1 MNNIKIVRL
10 STGEDII
17 AAVTENGNGTIM
29 VNDPMMFELSNRNDT
44 YQISMAFY
52 LPVQLIKKNQ
62 MIMAADKVLC
72 VSDPTDSFAE
82 YYINSIQK
90 MQQLMEL
97 RDTLDDSNIPEETMN
112 KVITEAFEQLDINQM
127 TKH

>member
-1 MNNIKIVRL
+1 
-10 STGEDII
+10 
-17 AAVTENGNGTIM
+17 
-29 VNDPMMFELSNRNDT
+29 
-44 YQISMAFY
+44 
-52 LPVQLIKKNQ
+52 
-62 MIMAADKVLC
+62 MIMSADKVLC

-97 RDTLDDSNIPEETMN
+97 RETLDDSNIPEETMN

>member
-62 MIMAADKVLC
+62 MIMSADKVLC

-97 RDTLDDSNIPEETMN
+97 RETLDDSNIPEETMN